1 MQQKKH
7 LFTLNAGERLKHRK
21 KIDALFASGQKFSQG
36 DIRLVYH
43 NSPPIGKGILLIG
56 VGVSKRYF
64 KKAVDRNQIKRWL
77 REAVRLNRP
86 ALLSVVESSGNNLDL
101 FILYTGKIVPD
112 FAHCQQ
118 LVQAAFQRLIKK
130 MEQ

>member
-21 KIDALFASGQKFSQG
+21 KIDALFASGQKLSLG

-43 NSPPIGKGILLIG
+43 STPSIDKGMLLIG

-77 REAVRLNRP
+77 REAVRLNRLE
-86 ALLSVVESSGNNLDL
+86 LLLAVESSGRNLDL
-101 FILYTGKIVPD
+101 FILYTGKMLPD

-118 LVQAAFQRLIKK
+118 LVQAAFQRLMKK
-130 MEQ
+130 L